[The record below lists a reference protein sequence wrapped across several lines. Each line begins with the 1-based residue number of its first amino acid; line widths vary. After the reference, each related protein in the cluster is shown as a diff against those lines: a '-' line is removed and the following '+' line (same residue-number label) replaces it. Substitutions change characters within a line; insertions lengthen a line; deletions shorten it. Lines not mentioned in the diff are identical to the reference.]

1 MGPLP
6 ALFIFLLWYVICRK
20 AGGKYSLTG
29 SRLESSFRY
38 QRESFNASIGKMDR
52 YFTFLYVR
60 KGNAGVR
67 TIRICRVAA
76 LVAGLCFIALMTASV
91 IVGVRYARIS
101 IDSERM
107 AGLERENEQLCGR
120 LATFK
125 AELDGLKG
133 RMDNN
138 FEIQNRARLMASLD
152 PLSED
157 VWQVGVGGPEPELL
171 KRELNAADHVFA
183 GLEND
188 LDMLVR
194 QTELQKQSYDEIIDI
209 LQEEAKIRDCTPSI
223 RPLKGGFLS
232 SRFGRRMDPF
242 TGRITRHRGVDY
254 FARTGTPV
262 TSTADGVITMA
273 KKNGS
278 MGLTIEV
285 NHGNGFK
292 TRYAHLAKMHVR
304 RGQRIKRGETIG
316 SVGNTGRST
325 GPHLHYEVIFR
336 KQHRDPLHYIIPEG
350 VYFD

>member
-1 MGPLP
+1 M
-6 ALFIFLLWYVICRK
+6 
-20 AGGKYSLTG
+20 TG
-29 SRLESSFRY
+29 SWLESSFWY
-38 QRESFNASIGKMDR
+38 QREFFNASIGKMDR
-52 YFTFLYVR
+52 YLTFLYVR

-67 TIRICRVAA
+67 TIRIRRVAA
-76 LVAGLCFIALMTASV
+76 LAAGLCLIALLAATV
-91 IVGVRYARIS
+91 IAGVRYAGIS
-101 IDSERM
+101 IDSDRIT
-107 AGLERENEQLCGR
+107 GLERENEQLRGR
-120 LATFK
+120 IVAFE

-133 RMDNN
+133 RMGSN
-138 FEIQNRARLMASLD
+138 FELQNRARLMASLD

-171 KRELNAADHVFA
+171 KRELGAADHVFA

-188 LDMLVR
+188 LDMLIR
-194 QTELQKQSYDEIIDI
+194 QTELQRQSYDEIIDI
-209 LQEEAKIRDCTPSI
+209 LEEEAKIRDCTPSI

-262 TSTADGVITMA
+262 TATADGVITMA

-292 TRYAHLAKMHVR
+292 TRYAHLAKMNVR
-304 RGQRIKRGETIG
+304 RGQRIRRGETVG
-316 SVGNTGRST
+316 AVGNTGRST